1 MSFTIG
7 VKEKMREKIS
17 NTSVIACVAIKKHD
31 GDYEKKVCKNYIK

>member
-17 NTSVIACVAIKKHD
+17 NTSVIACVAIKR
-31 GDYEKKVCKNYIK
+31 GV

>member
-17 NTSVIACVAIKKHD
+17 NTSVIACVAIKSMT
-31 GDYEKKVCKNYIK
+31 GTMKKSL